1 MNLPLTFWKKSKRM
15 VTFLTAFALV
25 MKQLF
30 TCLEGLSNI
39 MQEFGEL
46 KTHTLLGKLNM
57 TSQRLMCGADFC
69 VTKLLDHFSL
79 MKRQ

>member
-1 MNLPLTFWKKSKRM
+1 M
-15 VTFLTAFALV
+15 VIFLTAFALV

-30 TCLEGLSNI
+30 MCLESLTNI

-46 KTHTLLGKLNM
+46 KTHTLLRKLNV
-57 TSQRLMCGADFC
+57 TAQRLMCGADFC
-69 VTKLLDHFSL
+69 VTKLLNHFSL